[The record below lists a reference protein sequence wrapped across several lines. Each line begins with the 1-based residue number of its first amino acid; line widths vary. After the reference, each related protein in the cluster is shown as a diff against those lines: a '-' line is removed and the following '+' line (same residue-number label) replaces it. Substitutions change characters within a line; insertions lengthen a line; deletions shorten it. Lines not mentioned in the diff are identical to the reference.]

1 MLLSELKTG
10 ESAVIEKVNGSGAFR
25 KRILEMGFIKGK
37 VVEVILN
44 APLKDPVDYR
54 IMDYNVSL
62 RRSEAQLIE
71 IIPVNESP
79 EQEDNGIAAIV
90 TYQDTYSIKNDS
102 KQEIKVAL
110 VGNPNSGKTTLFNIV
125 SGRHEHV
132 GNYSG
137 VTIESKEGSIKHKG
151 YVINVVDLPGTYSLS
166 AYSPEELYVRHYII
180 DEKPDLILNVVSA
193 SNLERNL
200 YLTTELIDMQK
211 PIVVA
216 LNMYDEL
223 EKSGDKFDYNTF
235 GILTGVPLVPTNGR
249 IGEGVDNLLNTI
261 IDVYEG
267 KNETTRRVNINYGNS
282 IENIISK
289 LNIRLE
295 KPKNTKLQFP
305 VRFISI
311 KLIDRDK
318 SIDDY
323 VSSLEGGN
331 SILELRDKEVLE
343 IEALHKESSE
353 TILTSAR
360 YGFIR
365 GGLKET
371 FKDKEDKS
379 KSINRIDYIVTNKY
393 IGLPLFFI
401 FLWIMFECTFRL
413 GSYPMNWIGEG
424 ITWLGNLI
432 KGNMANGIFK
442 DLIIDGVIGGVGSVI
457 IFLPCILILYA
468 FMAFMENTGYM
479 ARAAF
484 VMDKLMHKI
493 GLHGKSF
500 IPLIMGF
507 GCNVPAILATRTIES
522 RKNRMTTMLILPF
535 MSCSARLPVFL
546 LFAGIF
552 FPTHAGLVLFCLY
565 LIGIVIAIL
574 SALLFNRFIFKGKDI
589 PFIMELPPYRIPT
602 LKSVSIDMWDKS
614 KQYLKK
620 MGGFI
625 LIASIIVWF
634 LQYFPLN
641 KGLDKQYETKI
652 EQVIHQSNA
661 GIINVTEKD
670 EQINILNE
678 EKNRIHQE
686 QSFIGRLGKSME
698 PIMKPLGFD
707 WKMSVSVV
715 AGFSAKE
722 IVLSTLAVLYTGSS
736 DNEEGLK
743 YQLMNA
749 TNQDGS
755 PVFTNLTVI
764 SFLLFILIYFPCVA
778 TIIAIKQESGSWKW
792 SVFSMVYTTGI
803 AWLISFIVY
812 QVGNL
817 F

>member
-1 MLLSELKTG
+1 
-10 ESAVIEKVNGSGAFR
+10 
-25 KRILEMGFIKGK
+25 
-37 VVEVILN
+37 
-44 APLKDPVDYR
+44 
-54 IMDYNVSL
+54 
-62 RRSEAQLIE
+62 
-71 IIPVNESP
+71 
-79 EQEDNGIAAIV
+79 
-90 TYQDTYSIKNDS
+90 
-102 KQEIKVAL
+102 
-110 VGNPNSGKTTLFNIV
+110 
-125 SGRHEHV
+125 
-132 GNYSG
+132 
-137 VTIESKEGSIKHKG
+137 
-151 YVINVVDLPGTYSLS
+151 
-166 AYSPEELYVRHYII
+166 
-180 DEKPDLILNVVSA
+180 
-193 SNLERNL
+193 
-200 YLTTELIDMQK
+200 
-211 PIVVA
+211 
-216 LNMYDEL
+216 
-223 EKSGDKFDYNTF
+223 
-235 GILTGVPLVPTNGR
+235 
-249 IGEGVDNLLNTI
+249 
-261 IDVYEG
+261 
-267 KNETTRRVNINYGNS
+267 
-282 IENIISK
+282 
-289 LNIRLE
+289 
-295 KPKNTKLQFP
+295 
-305 VRFISI
+305 
-311 KLIDRDK
+311 
-318 SIDDY
+318 
-323 VSSLEGGN
+323 
-331 SILELRDKEVLE
+331 
-343 IEALHKESSE
+343 
-353 TILTSAR
+353 
-360 YGFIR
+360 
-365 GGLKET
+365 
-371 FKDKEDKS
+371 
-379 KSINRIDYIVTNKY
+379 
-393 IGLPLFFI
+393 
-401 FLWIMFECTFRL
+401 
-413 GSYPMNWIGEG
+413 
-424 ITWLGNLI
+424 
-432 KGNMANGIFK
+432 
-442 DLIIDGVIGGVGSVI
+442 
-457 IFLPCILILYA
+457 
-468 FMAFMENTGYM
+468 MAFMENTGYM

-749 TNQDGS
+749 THLDGN

>member
-200 YLTTELIDMQK
+200 YLTTELIDIQK

-235 GILTGVPLVPTNGR
+235 GILTGVPLIPTNGR

-295 KPKNTKLQFP
+295 KTKNTKLQFP

-343 IEALHKESSE
+343 IEVLHKESSE

-432 KGNMANGIFK
+432 KGNMADGMFK

-574 SALLFNRFIFKGKDI
+574 SALLFNRFIFKGKDM

-764 SFLLFILIYFPCVA
+764 SFLLFILIYFPCLA